1 MTTPMEPEIIQEAP
15 TLEVGAPTESVG
27 VEVAVETTPVE
38 TVPTEAART
47 PGAGGRGAIRGRP
60 PRAGGRARPPR
71 ERGEFEQVT
80 IDARR
85 VARVMAGG
93 RRFNFSLVV

>member
-1 MTTPMEPEIIQEAP
+1 MTTPIEKEIIQEAA
-15 TLEVGAPTESVG
+15 EVIVP
-27 VEVAVETTPVE
+27 VEVAPPDEVVEAVQE
-38 TVPTEAART
+38 TKAVTART
-47 PGAGGRGAIRGRP
+47 GGRGAIRGRS
-60 PRAGGRARPPR
+60 PRGGNRSRAPR

-93 RRFNFSLVV
+93 GGCYFFPFFSAFGTKR